1 MNSTTRFCTGAL
13 IGLCAVLS
21 NALTPAAS
29 SAQAFPPN
37 RTLLSNETQ
46 AIFEFLDVP
55 RFEARWENSVTGSL
69 SESQVFKPFFD
80 SQRESL
86 RQRLSESGLA
96 FNFTLNDIRA
106 IAAGEATLAWLQLR
120 NTNAVCILIDT
131 RGRDAQTAEVLQRI
145 DAELKEHRGATM
157 TKIDYRGHAVS
168 TYILKKKLG
177 QIKVE
182 QFSYVRIDGRL
193 IAADQLDA
201 VKGLVDRIDG
211 SGDLIKANDFV
222 AVESKIGE
230 GADEDIRWFVRPLG
244 FARVLEARS
253 GGLKKQQLDTIQLL
267 QEQGFDA
274 IRSAG
279 GHVRLDDEKF
289 DVRHQTYVN
298 APPTTDLPSKYK
310 LAGRMLQF
318 PNVDEQDPPAWVL
331 PTVASYL
338 DGNWKLEEAFWAAE
352 TLVNQAVGDE
362 IFRRV
367 VDGIKKDK
375 DGPQI
380 DLANDIIAN
389 FRERVIMLTD
399 NVEPISKDSE
409 RMLIGVLLKNEAVVK
424 AAIDKAMKSDPNAK
438 EFPYAHHNWIWQ
450 VTQPDEADDE
460 IELEGFEDFEEFI
473 DETDGKQATPL
484 LNQWAITVY
493 DGYLLFSSHAQMLV
507 DSIEH
512 QRQSERQA
520 LQDAPDFVRM
530 RAALLDQYGPDRA
543 IWRVLRSDRAFQAK
557 YELLRR
563 GELKQSDSV
572 LAAIVRRLFKD
583 SEDTPEE
590 EDLKVDGAKLPAYD
604 VLKEHL
610 QPSGVTLKTEPD
622 GWFLRGLMLK
632 PIDAPAPNVAAQR

>member
-1 MNSTTRFCTGAL
+1 M
-13 IGLCAVLS
+13 
-21 NALTPAAS
+21 
-29 SAQAFPPN
+29 
-37 RTLLSNETQ
+37 SNETQ
-46 AIFEFLDVP
+46 AVFEVLDVP
-55 RFEARWENSVTGSL
+55 RSETRWEHSFAGAL
-69 SESQVFKPFFD
+69 SESNVFKPFFD
-80 SQRESL
+80 SQVETI
-86 RQRLSESGLA
+86 RQQLSESGLA
-96 FNFTLNDIRA
+96 FNFTLKDIRA
-106 IAAGEATLAWLQLR
+106 IASGEVTIGWLQLR
-120 NTNAVCILIDT
+120 TTNAVCVLIDT

-145 DAELKEHRGATM
+145 DAELKQHRGATM
-157 TKIDYRGHAVS
+157 TELTYRGHLIS
-168 TYILKKKLG
+168 TYLLKKKLG

-201 VKGLVDRIDG
+201 VKGFVDRIDG
-211 SGDLIKANDFV
+211 SGDLIKASDYE
-222 AVESKIGE
+222 AVEAKIGE
-230 GADEDIRWFVRPLG
+230 GGEQDIRWFVRPLG

-274 IRSAG
+274 ILSAG
-279 GHVRLDDEKF
+279 GHVRLDDGKF
-289 DVRHQTYVN
+289 DVRHQTYIN
-298 APPTTDLPSKYK
+298 APPTTALPSKYK

-318 PNVDEQDPPAWVL
+318 PNSDAQDPPAWVL
-331 PTVASYL
+331 PTVATYL

-380 DLANDIIAN
+380 DLANNIIAN

-399 NVEPISKDSE
+399 NVQPVSIDSE
-409 RMLIGVLLKNEAVVK
+409 RMLIGVSLKNEAVVK

-438 EFPYAHHNWIWQ
+438 EFPYPHHSWIWQ
-450 VTQPDEADDE
+450 VTQPDVSDDE

-473 DETDGKQATPL
+473 DESEGKRAPPL

-512 QRQSERQA
+512 HRQSEREA
-520 LQDAPDFVRM
+520 LQGQADFERM
-530 RAALLDQYGPDRA
+530 RAALLDQHGPDRA
-543 IWRVLRSDRAFQAK
+543 IWRVLRSDRAFRAK
-557 YELLRR
+557 YELLQR

-572 LAAIVRRLFKD
+572 LAAIVRRMFKESGQEGD
-583 SEDTPEE
+583 DEE
-590 EDLKVDGAKLPAYD
+590 LKVDGAKLPD
-604 VLKEHL
+604 FEVVKQHL

-622 GWFLRGLMLK
+622 GWFVRGLMLK
-632 PIDAPAPNVAAQR
+632 PTEAPARAVAAQR